1 MHHHLDRVLPANA
14 QNAVEFHAV
23 SLRRGDVPALDGVSL
38 ALPRGRITAV
48 LGASGSGKSTLVQLI
63 IGLLRPDA
71 GSVHTLGPP
80 IDYGNLRGLRK
91 RIGYAVQDVSLFP
104 HLKVRD
110 NILLPAVLDRWPAAL
125 QQSRLSDLLKLMRL
139 PEEVLDRYPHELSGG
154 QQQRAGL
161 CRAMVRKPELLL
173 LDEPFSGLDTLTRAG
188 IHQQFL
194 ELQRREPVSTVLVTH
209 DPQEAINLSHS
220 LVVMKEGRVQ
230 QFGTVREVTANPAND
245 YVRHLC
251 TALESLA

>member
-1 MHHHLDRVLPANA
+1 MPATNA

-23 SLRRGDVPALDGVSL
+23 SLRRGDVLALDDVSL
-38 ALPRGRITAV
+38 ALPRGRTTAV

-71 GSVHTLGPP
+71 GSVRVLGQAV
-80 IDYGNLRGLRK
+80 DYGDLLPLRK

-104 HLKVRD
+104 HLRVRD
-110 NILLPAVLDRWPAAL
+110 NILLPAVLDRRPADL
-125 QQSRLSDLLKLMRL
+125 QQSRLAELLELMRL
-139 PEEVLDRYPHELSGG
+139 PAEVLDRYPHELSGG
-154 QQQRAGL
+154 QQQRAGI
-161 CRAMVRKPELLL
+161 CRAMMRKPELLL

-188 IHQQFL
+188 IHAHFL
-194 ELQRREPVSTVLVTH
+194 ELQQQEPVSTVLVTH

-220 LVVMKEGRVQ
+220 LVVMRAGRVQ
-230 QFGTVREVTANPAND
+230 QFGTVDEVIARPAND
-245 YVRHLC
+245 YVRQLC